1 MGKRTFRTAV
11 LLSLSVLLLVFVTVS
26 LTMASVYGLF
36 CLGVL
41 NENNYRLA
49 PLVLVAI
56 SMVIGTVMAMT
67 FGRHPVRIV
76 EQASALM
83 SRVAKGDFT
92 AQMPV
97 QGRAEE
103 FHEIARSFN
112 VMVQELAGTEMLRND
127 FVENVSHE
135 FKTPLTAIEGY
146 TTLLQKPDLSEEKR
160 LEYTRRILVS
170 TQRLN
175 ALTGNILLLSRLENQ
190 QMQVKRER
198 YCLDEQLRECILL
211 LEDEWSARE
220 IDLDIDLTDCEI
232 TANRD
237 LLAQVWQNVIGN
249 AVKFT
254 PRSGKISVALRQTDT
269 GPEVTVADNGCGM
282 TGEQQRHM
290 FEKFYQGDRSRS
302 TQGNGLGLAL
312 AKRIVDL
319 HGGTIQVQSA
329 PDQGTKMTISIPNN
343 NATVD

>member
-1 MGKRTFRTAV
+1 
-11 LLSLSVLLLVFVTVS
+11 
-26 LTMASVYGLF
+26 
-36 CLGVL
+36 
-41 NENNYRLA
+41 
-49 PLVLVAI
+49 
-56 SMVIGTVMAMT
+56 
-67 FGRHPVRIV
+67 
-76 EQASALM
+76 
-83 SRVAKGDFT
+83 
-92 AQMPV
+92 
-97 QGRAEE
+97 
-103 FHEIARSFN
+103 
-112 VMVQELAGTEMLRND
+112 MLRND

-160 LEYTRRILVS
+160 LEYTRRILVN

-190 QMQVKRER
+190 QMQVRRER

-211 LEDEWSARE
+211 LEDDWSSKE
-220 IDLDIDLTDCEI
+220 IELDIDLTDCEI

-254 PRSGKISVALRQTDT
+254 PRGGKISVALRQSDT
-269 GPEVTVADNGCGM
+269 GAEVAVADNGCGM